1 MTGVTAGT
9 VQLQDLFRFV
19 PDAPDA
25 SGRSRGRHVGCGHVP
40 QFYERLSRAGQRL
53 DLAPF
58 ADDTAV
64 RAGRRA

>member
-1 MTGVTAGT
+1 VTGVTAGT
-9 VQLQDLFRFV
+9 VQLQDLFRFI
-19 PDAPDA
+19 PEPPDA

-58 ADDTAV
+58 ADDAAARV
-64 RAGRRA
+64 GSRA